1 MISLNRRPIFI
12 VGTFVVALF
21 LGLLATQWWE
31 EQLTTG
37 RRIGLLIDTYEADVV
52 VDGVREGDP
61 AADAGFVRGDV
72 ITGID
77 GHVIRQIE
85 DIFVAARKF
94 HRGQPVDFQVLRGDS
109 TIELTVFPG
118 SAFPWAAFLANLFV
132 ALAYLALGLLAL
144 QHAWGDQRGRILF
157 WFSAAVALE
166 LGLPGRID
174 ALRQWP
180 VIRGLILALLGGL
193 QMGLELHLASIIPRS
208 YDWFTRRPW
217 LVRVYYGIGL
227 SLSCITM
234 VSIVADQLGW
244 QVLPLTETTARLL
257 QNRWGMIVWA
267 VAVVIIL
274 VIQRRRATDTQHRY
288 QASLVL
294 LGVVPWA
301 LLTVVFKTTEIIGAP
316 TPQWLLDVQPLVLL
330 AYPVAVF
337 VAIFRYHLLD
347 LEFVLKRSLA
357 FTLVTT
363 ALVVLFYA
371 LFGTGNALFARHLK
385 EDALS
390 LVVLSL
396 GMLALGL
403 AFSPLRRWIQGI
415 VDRRFFP
422 ERLEMR
428 QKLTT
433 LAAKLPTLGSLPA
446 MGQHLVEQLGKIFGV
461 NSATLLVANPDSGLL
476 VSLASTAVDLD
487 ARFGKPYLLE
497 PADPGVE
504 FLRETGHPL
513 PASQVAGRSEAFAQ
527 SVATFEADLAL
538 ALSSGETPVGVLL
551 LGPKTNGD
559 RFYPEE
565 LELVSLFS
573 HTAATVFE
581 NARLF
586 ESATYESLTGL
597 MRREAIL
604 AALEVEVQRSWRY
617 ERPLAV
623 GMADLDHFKRVNDR
637 HGHLVGDALLKH
649 VANTLKHGL
658 RTSDSIGRYG
668 GEEFL
673 FILPE
678 TDITSALQVAEK
690 LRVLVNELMDPVEGV
705 PGLGVTVS
713 IGLAEIDHERS
724 ESCDGTA
731 LIAAADLNLLE
742 AKRTGRNRVLPKPL
756 MLASG

>member
-1 MISLNRRPIFI
+1 LNRRPIFI
-12 VGTFVVALF
+12 IGALAVALV
-21 LGLLATQWWE
+21 LGLLSTQWWE

-37 RRIGLLIDTYEADVV
+37 RRIGLLIDTYETEVV

-61 AADAGFVRGDV
+61 AAAAGFARGDV
-72 ITGID
+72 ITGINGLEID
-77 GHVIRQIE
+77 EIE
-85 DIFVAARKF
+85 EIYVAARQF
-94 HRGQPVDFQVLRGDS
+94 RRGQPVDFEVLRGGS
-109 TIELTVFPG
+109 TMHLTVFPG
-118 SAFPWAAFLANLFV
+118 TEFPWGAFLANLFV
-132 ALAYLALGLLAL
+132 ALAYLALGLLTL
-144 QHAWGDQRGRILF
+144 QHAWGDLRGRILF

-166 LGLPGRID
+166 LALPERVD

-180 VIRGLILALLGGL
+180 VISRSVLALLGGL

-217 LVRVYYGIGL
+217 LVRVYYGLGFALGGL
-227 SLSCITM
+227 TVVSLL
-234 VSIVADQLGW
+234 AEQLGW
-244 QVLPLTETTARLL
+244 TFLPWTATTARLL

-274 VIQRRRATDTQHRY
+274 VIQRRRASNTHHRY

-301 LLTVVFKTTEIIGAP
+301 ILTIVFKTTEIIGAP

-337 VAIFRYHLLD
+337 VAIFRFHLLD

-357 FTLVTT
+357 FTIVTA

-371 LFGTGNALFARHLK
+371 VFGTGNVLFARHLE

-390 LVVLSL
+390 LVALSL

-403 AFSPLRRWIQGI
+403 AFSPLRGWVQGT

-433 LAAKLPTLGSLPA
+433 LAAQLPTLGSLPA
-446 MGQHLVEQLGKIFGV
+446 MGQHLVEQLGRIFGV
-461 NSATLLVANPDSGLL
+461 SSATLLVANPDSQLL

-487 ARFGKPYLLE
+487 ERFGKPYLLE
-497 PADPGVE
+497 PADSGVE
-504 FLRETGHPL
+504 LLRETGHPL

-538 ALSSGETPVGVLL
+538 TLSSGEALVGVLL

-586 ESATYESLTGL
+586 VSATYESLTGL
-597 MRREAIL
+597 MRRETVL
-604 AALEVEVQRSWRY
+604 AALEVEVQRSRRY
-617 ERPLAV
+617 RRPLTV

-637 HGHLVGDALLKH
+637 YGHLVGDALLKH
-649 VANTLKHGL
+649 VANALKHGL

-673 FILPE
+673 FVLPE
-678 TDITSALQVAEK
+678 TDISSAAQVADK
-690 LRVLVNELMDPVEGV
+690 LRLLVEELVDPVEGV

-713 IGLAEIDHERS
+713 IGLAEIDHDRS

-742 AKRTGRNRVLPKPL
+742 AKRTGRNQVLPRPL
-756 MLASG
+756 VLASG